1 MNEYIRIR
9 EISNSLQRIKNFKGI
24 NKAQSNSFIY
34 CFNIHIFCYIKN
46 LIKKIKSMD

>member
-9 EISNSLQRIKNFKGI
+9 EISNSLQRIKNSKGFT
-24 NKAQSNSFIY
+24 KTQSNSFIY

-46 LIKKIKSMD
+46 LIKKIKSMN